1 MGEQQNMWVPR
12 HSAAAAA
19 AAALLLLATRAAAA
33 PPPFVTSLTLGV
45 DYYPEA
51 WPQQMWA
58 ADAAAMQAAGITMVR
73 VAEFAWHVMQ
83 PSADAAFNFSL
94 FDAALDVLSAH
105 GIRAVFG
112 TPTAAPPAWLVASAP
127 DMQLETAAGTPVRFG
142 SRQNMDHLHP
152 LFVAATRAVVTAIAA
167 HYADDARVAAFQ
179 IDNEI
184 HGEDDFGPLAVEAFR
199 QWLAAKYGNDVE
211 ALNVAWGTVFWGH
224 TYDAFEEV
232 PAAWAVLGGTQ
243 PAGSHNPSLAL
254 DFKRFIADVG
264 ADFLELQAGILRA
277 LAPAKPL
284 THNCMGTYDRVD
296 YSRFGDSLDVVAFD
310 NYPFSWWS
318 GSVPPDFTQADEG
331 RIYST
336 ALQAALMRAAG
347 ARRPFYVMEEQAS
360 NTGQELLYG
369 SGTVELY
376 RLGAWQMVAN
386 GADGV
391 QFFRWRTTRVGAEQ
405 HWEGVLNYD
414 GNTNTR
420 RYRGVARLGAEFARA
435 SAAVF
440 GRPFAARV
448 AVIYSVESR
457 WAFTEQ
463 PLTTI
468 PFDVLPQMEAL
479 LGAFRANR
487 IGVDALFV
495 PADVGAGPPALPP
508 SFNLSAYDIVV
519 APSLIIVPD
528 NVAAALAAFV
538 ARGGALLVTQRA
550 GAKDANNHYVS
561 TPLPGP
567 FADLTGSFM
576 DEWDPICSLRETTI
590 AAADGSNRTWPIPQ
604 PALGPAGLTMGG
616 FLCEVLEPE
625 SGATEVLATYKDG
638 YHAGRAAVTRKGR
651 VIYAGAVSAV
661 QSGGSNGGA
670 GSFYEWLAGLLAES
684 VGLTFGPRLP
694 TGVELSERG
703 GTLFALNWGSA
714 PQTFVV
720 PAAAGGREV
729 LSNSTIDAQGTIL
742 LAPYEVAIVDTAR

>member
-538 ARGGALLVTQRA
+538 ARGGALLATMRS
-550 GAKDANNHYVS
+550 GAKTADNAYVA
-561 TPLPGP
+561 TPLPG
-567 FADLTGSFM
+567 ALAGAAMAGVTM
-576 DEWDPICSLRETTI
+576 DEWDPLCSLGATGLR
-590 AAADGSNRTWPIPQ
+590 AAANASLLF
-604 PALGPAGLTMGG
+604 AVPAGAQAAAMGG
-616 FLCEVLEPE
+616 FICEVLVPAP
-625 SGATEVLATYKDG
+625 GTQVLATYAGG
-638 YHAGRAAVTRKGR
+638 YHDGRPAVTRRGR
-651 VIYAGAVSAV
+651 VFYAGAVSAD
-661 QSGGSNGGA
+661 GA
-670 GSFYEWLAGLLAES
+670 FYEWLAAQLAAAAGLP
-684 VGLTFGPRLP
+684 FGPRLP
-694 TGVELSERG
+694 LGVELAQRG
-703 GTLFALNWGSA
+703 TTVLAMNWNGRNVSL
-714 PQTFVV
+714 TV
-720 PAAAGGREV
+720 PAAARGTDV
-729 LSNSTIDAQGTIL
+729 LSGAAINAAGDIALG
-742 LAPYEVAIVDTAR
+742 PYGVVVAVPP